1 MIVFLSV
8 RFYRNNIQKEFLA
21 EKDLTFAKAFETAQP
36 MEMPNRED
44 FNEVRIPPEVSI
56 NKLTVFPVPGV
67 QVRAQ
72 VFVFA
77 VLKTSPIGM
86 LV

>member
-1 MIVFLSV
+1 
-8 RFYRNNIQKEFLA
+8 
-21 EKDLTFAKAFETAQP
+21 